1 MELLGNLGING
12 KLFIAQLINFAILF
26 FVLKKFAYQPILKV
40 LDERK
45 DKIEKGLKDAEKAGE
60 KLEKITVKEEKVLRK
75 ANAKAQDILMT
86 AEKKADENRVVAVE
100 KTEEEIAQ
108 LMKKAEQKIA
118 EKKEQMLQE
127 LKKDVAG
134 LVVMAT
140 EKVLDEKIDNNKDGE
155 LIKKAVRR
163 I

>member
-1 MELLGNLGING
+1 
-12 KLFIAQLINFAILF
+12 
-26 FVLKKFAYQPILKV
+26 
-40 LDERK
+40 
-45 DKIEKGLKDAEKAGE
+45 
-60 KLEKITVKEEKVLRK
+60 
-75 ANAKAQDILMT
+75 MT

-155 LIKKAVRR
+155 LIKKATDKL
-163 I
+163 